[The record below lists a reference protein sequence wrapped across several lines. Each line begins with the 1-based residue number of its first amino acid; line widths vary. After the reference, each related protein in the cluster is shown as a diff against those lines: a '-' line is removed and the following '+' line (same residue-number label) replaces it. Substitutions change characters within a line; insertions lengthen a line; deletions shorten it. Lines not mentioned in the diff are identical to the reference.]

1 MAIIDVDCPPTL
13 KEIAAQ
19 DSEQSDTYSA
29 SDRYIRHMIIYLV
42 YLNWAC
48 MRYIT
53 CNQSTVF
60 LSKLLFPAIGV
71 SHSYL

>member
-42 YLNWAC
+42 YLNCAF
-48 MRYIT
+48 MRYT